1 MNKFYKIYRKIKK
14 YNKIVIARHV
24 GPDPDCL
31 ASQIA
36 LRDVILNKF
45 PKKEVY
51 AVGCPASTFR
61 YLGTLDKFTDDMYE
75 DSLLIVV
82 DTPDRKRVDG
92 VDARRFK
99 DSIKIDHH
107 PFIEEVCKYELV
119 DDTASSASQ
128 LVLEL
133 IYKTPLKLTKE
144 AGEKLFI
151 GIVADTNRFLFSYT
165 TPKTFALIAKLIKDT
180 GINFSKLY
188 DNLYMRPVKEIRFQ
202 GWIENNMIVTENG
215 FGYIKLDD
223 NILKE
228 YNVDAATA
236 GNMVNDFNCVEEM
249 YAWAVFSHDRSTDL
263 IRGSIRSRGPII
275 NETASHFGGGGHVFA
290 SGVRLKNFE
299 ETDLLIKE
307 LDEVCRNYKEPKSSE
322 N

>member
-1 MNKFYKIYRKIKK
+1 MNKYYKIYRKIKK
-14 YNKIVIARHV
+14 YNKIVIARHI

-31 ASQIA
+31 ASSIA

-45 PKKEVY
+45 PNKKVY
-51 AVGCPASTFR
+51 AVGCPASTFK
-61 YLGTLDKFTDDMYE
+61 YLGQLDKFTDDMYE

-82 DTPDRKRVDG
+82 DTPDKKRIDG
-92 VDARRFK
+92 VDASKFK

-107 PFIEEVCKYELV
+107 PFIEKVCKYELV

-133 IYKTPLKLTKE
+133 IFKTPLKLTKE
-144 AGEKLFI
+144 VGEKLFV

-165 TPKTFALIAKLIKDT
+165 TPKTFNLVSKLVKQT
-180 GINFSKLY
+180 GIEFSKLY
-188 DNLYMRPVKEIRFQ
+188 DDLYIRPIKEMRFH

-215 FGYIKLDD
+215 FGYIKLNDE
-223 NILKE
+223 ILKE

-236 GNMVNDFNCVEEM
+236 GNMVNDFNYIEDM
-249 YAWAVFSHDRSTDL
+249 YAWAVFSYDRSTDL

-275 NETASHFGGGGHVFA
+275 NETASHFGGGGHIFA
-290 SGVRLKNFE
+290 SGVRLKDFNE
-299 ETDLLIKE
+299 ADLLIKE
-307 LDEVCRNYKEPKSSE
+307 LEEVCRNYKDAK
-322 N
+322 